1 MTDARGGIFAALDR
15 LHAAQEARD
24 VDAMLAEYDTDGF
37 VAPATM
43 RGYFEQM
50 IADDAFAGRSVDL
63 SAAEVF
69 VHRDAA
75 LVRPV
80 VYQTPRGAR
89 SFSYHLRCQPDG
101 AWRII
106 DNRRSY
112 LPGEPLYDDTLLA
125 NAGKLVGSRGMLW
138 VRRFDVPIEEV
149 WHAVSTKQGLDQW
162 WITRDVEIDL
172 RPGGL
177 FKHHWTNTVVDF
189 EANTFIDFGAPPDDP
204 GREHQLMRFA
214 LAPDGEGTVFSFF
227 DSFAGHQL
235 PLTVAWTAAGWHGG
249 MNTLETVLTG
259 RAIEQH
265 DFGLAGEF
273 YWRYLREQHQLSARV
288 SELAPPEIG
297 DDDWREAYLT
307 PAL

>member
-1 MTDARGGIFAALDR
+1 VTDARDGIFAALDR
-15 LHAAQEARD
+15 LHAAQEAQD
-24 VDAMLAEYDTDGF
+24 IDAMLAEYDTDGF
-37 VAPATM
+37 VDPSTM
-43 RGYFEQM
+43 RGYFERL
-50 IADDAFAGRSVDL
+50 ATEGAFEGRSVDL

-80 VYQTPRGAR
+80 VYQTSRGPR

-112 LPGEPLYDDTLLA
+112 LPGESLYHETLLA

-138 VRRFDVPIEEV
+138 VRRFDRPIEDV
-149 WHAVSTKQGLDQW
+149 WHAVSTKEGLDQW
-162 WITRDVEIDL
+162 WLTRDVEIDL
-172 RPGGL
+172 RPGGI

-189 EANTFIDFGAPPDDP
+189 ETSAFIDFGAPPDAS

-214 LAPDGEGTVFSFF
+214 LSRDGEGTVFSFF

-235 PLTVAWTAAGWHGG
+235 PLTVPWTAAGWHQGL
-249 MNTLETVLTG
+249 NTLETALTG

-265 DFGLAGEF
+265 DFGLGGEF
-273 YWRYLREQHQLSARV
+273 YWRYLREQHQLAARV
-288 SELAPPEIG
+288 GELAEPEI
-297 DDDWREAYLT
+297 DDAAWREAYLT
-307 PAL
+307 SPQ